1 MFIPCLFYRYATDRE
16 KNVLFA
22 YKSASSGKSEERV
35 NRYARL
41 GEFAVSK

>member
-1 MFIPCLFYRYATDRE
+1 MFRSCLFYRYATDRE
-16 KNVLFA
+16 KNILFA
-22 YKSASSGKSEERV
+22 YKSASNGKSEEKI